1 MDENRLIDIETRL
14 AFQEDAIERLSD
26 VLYRQQE
33 LLDRLAAR
41 CDLLGTKVTELAE
54 KLPDE
59 VGGNEKPPHY

>member
-1 MDENRLIDIETRL
+1 MDEDRLIDIETRL

-33 LLDRLAAR
+33 LLDRLVAC

-59 VGGNEKPPHY
+59 MGGNERPPHY

>member
-1 MDENRLIDIETRL
+1 MDEDRLIDIETRL

-33 LLDRLAAR
+33 LLDRLMAR

-59 VGGNEKPPHY
+59 MSGNEKPPHY

>member
-1 MDENRLIDIETRL
+1 MNEDRLIEIETRL

-26 VLYRQQE
+26 VIYRQQE
-33 LLDRLAAR
+33 LLDRLVAR

-59 VGGNEKPPHY
+59 AAGDERPPHY